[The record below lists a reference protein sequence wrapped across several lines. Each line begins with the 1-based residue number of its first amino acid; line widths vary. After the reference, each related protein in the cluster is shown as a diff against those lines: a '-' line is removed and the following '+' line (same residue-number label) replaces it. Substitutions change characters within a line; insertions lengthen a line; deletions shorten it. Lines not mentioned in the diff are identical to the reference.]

1 MKNCNLISRENSYS
15 SRLLFTT
22 FLKNIESRKL
32 KKLLFVL
39 LIILGINSGS
49 NSQVLPIWQVSFN
62 DSVSESNYAVKSK
75 IDNGNNIVIL
85 ARGSNNSL
93 GTGVDFITIKYNS
106 SGQKLWNR
114 RFDGTGHDSDYP
126 SDLVIDRDNNIYV
139 TGRSWGGVTKNDYLT
154 LKYNPDG
161 ELLWAKRFD
170 WLVSRNDEA
179 YAIALDSKENI
190 YVTGFA
196 SYDHLNGHD
205 LSEMLTV
212 KYNTLGDQ
220 IWVREFQGLSD
231 QIDWSYS
238 VACDKKDNIFVS
250 GFTYSINLNFTD
262 IISIKYDSSGSEIWQ
277 RRCYNNGDDFIR
289 PLFSKVDSNDNLI
302 VASYYK
308 GDSTLMDYLTYKYNS
323 AGNLLW
329 SKTYDGGVRN
339 TDWINDMTI
348 DSENNIIITGTSRGM
363 GSSYDFMTIK
373 YSPSGNELWQNRFN
387 DSVNSSDENT
397 RVALDSKQNVLVFGT
412 VSSEYSALCF
422 YNKNGNLISN
432 FRNYSMKNAASVN
445 IDKNDYPVL
454 VGLRDP
460 KTFTAKYINIIN
472 ETLYGSSESQ
482 QTSFILKQNY
492 PNPFNPVTIIKYF
505 LPLNR
510 NAEKYNIKLVV
521 CNSLGKEV
529 SVLVS
534 GSKTSGNFDVEF
546 EGSNLPSGLYF
557 YILFIDNKLIE
568 TKRMILLK

>member
-1 MKNCNLISRENSYS
+1 
-15 SRLLFTT
+15 
-22 FLKNIESRKL
+22 
-32 KKLLFVL
+32 
-39 LIILGINSGS
+39 
-49 NSQVLPIWQVSFN
+49 
-62 DSVSESNYAVKSK
+62 
-75 IDNGNNIVIL
+75 
-85 ARGSNNSL
+85 
-93 GTGVDFITIKYNS
+93 
-106 SGQKLWNR
+106 
-114 RFDGTGHDSDYP
+114 
-126 SDLVIDRDNNIYV
+126 
-139 TGRSWGGVTKNDYLT
+139 
-154 LKYNPDG
+154 
-161 ELLWAKRFD
+161 
-170 WLVSRNDEA
+170 
-179 YAIALDSKENI
+179 
-190 YVTGFA
+190 
-196 SYDHLNGHD
+196 
-205 LSEMLTV
+205 
-212 KYNTLGDQ
+212 
-220 IWVREFQGLSD
+220 
-231 QIDWSYS
+231 
-238 VACDKKDNIFVS
+238 
-250 GFTYSINLNFTD
+250 
-262 IISIKYDSSGSEIWQ
+262 
-277 RRCYNNGDDFIR
+277 
-289 PLFSKVDSNDNLI
+289 
-302 VASYYK
+302 
-308 GDSTLMDYLTYKYNS
+308 MDYLTYKYNS